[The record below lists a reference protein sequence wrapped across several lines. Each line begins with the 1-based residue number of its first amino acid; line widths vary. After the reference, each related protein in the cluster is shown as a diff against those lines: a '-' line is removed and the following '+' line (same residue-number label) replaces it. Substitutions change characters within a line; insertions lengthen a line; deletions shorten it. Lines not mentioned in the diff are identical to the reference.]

1 MTHFCTQKVGLCQ
14 VFTYLGTAQ
23 KSFLVFFLLAIFF
36 LALIIR
42 THRNFLRA
50 ALHYLNA
57 WNRLTKSQK
66 EGLNRLKVLFTN

>member
-14 VFTYLGTAQ
+14 VFRYLGTAQ
-23 KSFLVFFLLAIFF
+23 SLFSFFFLLAIFF

-57 WNRLTKSQK
+57 WNRLTKSHQ
-66 EGLNRLKVLFTN
+66 EGLN